1 MLNSIPSFLFFSG
14 QFELN
19 QIKIN
24 QIDKNAYLDINE
36 LTKTFVVGI
45 MEKLKSRL
53 LVGLYFLHKMNFKNP
68 SMLLTMEKDANFL
81 NFSIYYNSCHN
92 IKIISSHVEDKSLVE
107 FEQLTTKHANAVT
120 YNSYDSCKQRLNSF
134 FN

>member
-1 MLNSIPSFLFFSG
+1 
-14 QFELN
+14 
-19 QIKIN
+19 
-24 QIDKNAYLDINE
+24 
-36 LTKTFVVGI
+36 
-45 MEKLKSRL
+45 
-53 LVGLYFLHKMNFKNP
+53 
-68 SMLLTMEKDANFL
+68 MLLTMEKDANFL

-134 FN
+134 FNKLNVKQYEMLFYIKNTF